1 MKLKD
6 ITEAS
11 PGRRARGRASQAGA
25 RMKSGA
31 KRWMKALSDEIE
43 RLNPKMAGRIEW
55 DTAQYL
61 MNTGVKP
68 KEAAKRMAKR

>member
-11 PGRRARGRASQAGA
+11 YGRPSRGRASQAGHQK
-25 RMKSGA
+25 KSMA
-31 KRWMKALSDEIE
+31 KRWMIDLSNEVKK
-43 RLNPKMAGRIEW
+43 LNPKMAGKIDW

-61 MNTGVKP
+61 LNKGIDA
-68 KEAAKRMAKR
+68 KEAAKQLAKK